1 MPPSRP
7 FAPTRSDD
15 ALVSYLSGIQPELVA
30 LRRELHRDPEVG
42 LNLPHTQARVLEA
55 LKGLPLEITL
65 GKQLSSITAV
75 LRGRAPLPVGTRR
88 PVVLLLRGDM
98 DALPEREES
107 GVDFASTNGAM
118 HACGHDLHMSLLVGA
133 ARALCRLADR
143 LAADVV
149 FMFQPGE
156 EGDGGAQYMIEE
168 GVLDAAGRR
177 ADAAYAIHV
186 FSSIAPTGVFSTRAG
201 SVMSAA
207 DALDLDVVGRGG
219 HGSAPYK
226 TADPVTAAAEM
237 VLDLQVLVSRKID
250 FFDPAVITVGLVRAG
265 IARNVIPDTAY
276 LEATIRSFSPETQQ
290 RLFETIPPL
299 LEGIA
304 TAHGVRADYRL
315 DHLYPATI
323 NDPAAAERAFATVD
337 DLFGPDRLFKMPES
351 GTASEDFS
359 YVLEQVPGAFVLL
372 SATPRGADYRTQ
384 PSNHSTSIVFDDSVL
399 ADGSALLAE
408 LALRA
413 EPQPEA

>member
-75 LRGRAPLPVGTRR
+75 LRGQAPLPVGTRR
-88 PVVLLLRGDM
+88 PVVLLRGDM
-98 DALPEREES
+98 DALPEQEKS

-118 HACGHDLHMSLLVGA
+118 HACGHDLHVSGLVGV
-133 ARALCRLADR
+133 ARALSHFVDR
-143 LAADVV
+143 LTADVV

-156 EGDGGAQYMIEE
+156 EADGGARLMIDE

-177 ADAAYAIHV
+177 ADTAYAIHV
-186 FSSIAPTGVFSTRAG
+186 FTGGHPTGTFSTRGGAI
-201 SVMSAA
+201 MSAS
-207 DALDLDVVGRGG
+207 DTLDVTVVGRGG

-337 DLFGPDRLFKMPES
+337 DLFGPERLFKMPES

-359 YVLEQVPGAFVLL
+359 YVLQQVPGAFILL
-372 SATPRGADYRTQ
+372 SAAPTDGDFRTQ
-384 PSNHSTSIVFDDSVL
+384 PSNHAPTAVFDDSVL
-399 ADGSALLAE
+399 ADQAALLAE

-413 EPQPEA
+413 EPKAA